1 MTIVPIVIFATS
13 LLAIGVLFAIKRW
26 ETAHGRVLAP
36 QVRMR
41 ADRGALKL
49 KSRLQDVRMDAAKL
63 PPMAALY
70 ARYFVHEAALSFAAF
85 ARTAERQAHRVAD
98 LVSHKRYFVAR
109 ETRSEF
115 LKKVSEHRQ
124 EGGVDSL

>member
-1 MTIVPIVIFATS
+1 MTIVPIVILTTS
-13 LLAIGVLFAIKRW
+13 LFAIGVLFAIKRW

-49 KSRLQDVRMDAAKL
+49 KSRLQDVRLDAAKL

-70 ARYFVHEAALSFAAF
+70 SRYFVHEAALSFAAF

-98 LVSHKRYFVAR
+98 PDLRASLRGA
-109 ETRSEF
+109 
-115 LKKVSEHRQ
+115 
-124 EGGVDSL
+124 GVGLQRDQPLSAPSRLSKQ